1 MISIDIEPY
10 VGTLAADFHAW
21 LLMSTFPDVVYTV
34 VEALPQKE
42 HAHDVR
48 TSFPRR
54 RPRTSPLC
62 LFPHSRVGQ
71 APTPGPP
78 FCPLRGD
85 EYLLNGECSR
95 ERSKENALWPTK
107 IRDIRL
113 FRGV

>member
-1 MISIDIEPY
+1 MP
-10 VGTLAADFHAW
+10 A
-21 LLMSTFPDVVYTV
+21 VVPSRGGGYAGHVRALRRLRRAQVVSTV

-95 ERSKENALWPTK
+95 ERSKENALWPAK

-113 FRGV
+113 FKGV